1 MKFVR
6 LWVDPI
12 RGRES
17 WVCGEGGYWDGSGEE
32 KEEVGVAVA
41 GVDLRYKGDE
51 IGRWDWDVWDEGR
64 EGMFVVR
71 GMQVRWIGGWGG
83 RCI

>member
-1 MKFVR
+1 
-6 LWVDPI
+6 
-12 RGRES
+12 
-17 WVCGEGGYWDGSGEE
+17 
-32 KEEVGVAVA
+32 VAVA

-51 IGRWDWDVWDEGR
+51 IGRWDRDVWDEGR

-71 GMQVRWIGGWGG
+71 GMQMRWIGGWGG